1 MDDIEVDVETVRVQL
16 MKAEWPHG
24 GHGTLDQTTAAL
36 SRILTRLRTA
46 NVSMERDMAM
56 SENERLYRDNRR
68 MHLLYEIVPPQRNAV
83 ALMDR
88 YKDALERIETKLSS
102 GEFGFNERTVELQD
116 IARAALSEREGRA

>member
-46 NVSMERDMAM
+46 EDKV
-56 SENERLYRDNRR
+56 
-68 MHLLYEIVPPQRNAV
+68 
-83 ALMDR
+83 
-88 YKDALERIETKLSS
+88 IELT
-102 GEFGFNERTVELQD
+102 G
-116 IARAALSEREGRA
+116 REASP